1 MGLGL
6 RFPGFELT
14 VKLVVLLVNLAFK
27 LVVDFSLS
35 LFVLTQDIL
44 EILGPTSISQSIL
57 IVGQFVLLD
66 LVKFFDDSFPLH
78 PVLFFNSCHFILQ
91 LFSQLLN
98 HSVLLVSK
106 VVVLLVKR
114 LVHFVKFLVQF
125 APPVPALLQLPSQH
139 FLLTVFVS

>member
-6 RFPGFELT
+6 RFPGFQLT

-78 PVLFFNSCHFILQ
+78 PVLFFYSRHFILQ

-125 APPVPALLQLPSQH
+125 APPVSALLQLPSQH
-139 FLLTVFVS
+139 FLLTVFVC